1 MTMEETKYSR
11 RLCLLFLPFFG
22 LVLLLI
28 SGSAD
33 AYKNYT
39 VGGSFGWHDSTE
51 NSKVNYQKWAD
62 GKNFSLG
69 DFLIFNTDNNHS
81 VVQTYNF
88 TTYKHCDYNNALD
101 SDTIEWSTSDPSNTA
116 THPTTVAVP
125 LLKEGLTYFFS
136 GNYDGDQCK
145 NGQHFKINVTHGQG
159 LPESLKSPADQA
171 PAPNSPDI
179 SGDDSVPETIV
190 PANFDH
196 PDRQDESDSKD
207 PGSASL
213 SLKSSSRGKWSGV
226 TVFLGFVLLF

>member
-69 DFLIFNTDNNHS
+69 DFLSKLYIF
-81 VVQTYNF
+81 
-88 TTYKHCDYNNALD
+88 
-101 SDTIEWSTSDPSNTA
+101 
-116 THPTTVAVP
+116 
-125 LLKEGLTYFFS
+125 
-136 GNYDGDQCK
+136 
-145 NGQHFKINVTHGQG
+145 
-159 LPESLKSPADQA
+159 
-171 PAPNSPDI
+171 
-179 SGDDSVPETIV
+179 
-190 PANFDH
+190 
-196 PDRQDESDSKD
+196 
-207 PGSASL
+207 
-213 SLKSSSRGKWSGV
+213 
-226 TVFLGFVLLF
+226 